1 MEEEPLEGVPMTGIF
16 SESRHKTLAKQLPA
30 CQNSGAFSGTIEGAL
45 FLPDAKDEKKP
56 PRMKGLSCF
65 SDGDGR

>member
-1 MEEEPLEGVPMTGIF
+1 MEVSSGF
-16 SESRHKTLAKQLPA
+16 SESTHKTLAKQLPA

-65 SDGDGR
+65 SDGDCTLVGLCFQL